1 LSFQE
6 EHINPLD
13 LDSDIAVGLALPL
26 ANPSGG
32 GFALNYTTM
41 DQAKT
46 NLRNLL
52 KTNKGERYMQPEFG
66 ADLISVL
73 FEPNTDEIIEKLK
86 NKVTQAVEN
95 WLPYISIKTFVVTG
109 SEHNIKLDIN
119 FIINNNE
126 FNSESITLTLPIPA
140 GTI

>member
-1 LSFQE
+1 
-6 EHINPLD
+6 
-13 LDSDIAVGLALPL
+13 
-26 ANPSGG
+26 
-32 GFALNYTTM
+32 
-41 DQAKT
+41 
-46 NLRNLL
+46 
-52 KTNKGERYMQPEFG
+52 MQPEFG